1 MSKQD
6 KAQKRA
12 EAESWAA
19 RLMFL
24 GPVETRAMFG
34 GWAFRLDGVTFG
46 SVMGGVSFRGDAS
59 VAEAWEAMG
68 ATQFS
73 YVNKRSGKTA
83 TMPYWIFSA
92 EALDDQAVLEDLAT
106 KALAI
111 ARRAKT

>member
-1 MSKQD
+1 MPEKIAAVVSEI
-6 KAQKRA
+6 AKRDWPQRWP
-12 EAESWAA
+12 EFMDCLQ
-19 RLMFL
+19 RL
-24 GPVETRAMFG
+24 
-34 GWAFRLDGVTFG
+34 
-46 SVMGGVSFRGDAS
+46 
-59 VAEAWEAMG
+59 EAMG